1 MYMARPQSKKIKKI
15 LLNQT
20 MKAKLKRIIGKDNP
34 DESRSIYL
42 QQLHQKAGAAS
53 EKEDAASEKEDAAVE
68 KEDAAVEKEDAAVEK
83 DDAAVEKEDA
93 AVEKEDPAVEKEDA
107 AAEQYE
113 SKSSSQKHM
122 SDEEIDKSFGG
133 EENTD
138 ALSFWLKKAQ
148 DLLLN
153 PKITQEMIYDSIEP
167 MRLGSMSNTPFLR
180 EQLREIYQLIR
191 ILRILEYNI
200 QNPQY
205 N

>member
-1 MYMARPQSKKIKKI
+1 MARPQSKKIKKN

-20 MKAKLKRIIGKDNP
+20 MKAKLKRIIGGSQNERNVNTKPN
-34 DESRSIYL
+34 EEIEEEKKEE
-42 QQLHQKAGAAS
+42 QTKEQETKE
-53 EKEDAASEKEDAAVE
+53 EKEEKKQESANKEQSEDT
-68 KEDAAVEKEDAAVEK
+68 
-83 DDAAVEKEDA
+83 
-93 AVEKEDPAVEKEDA
+93 
-107 AAEQYE
+107 
-113 SKSSSQKHM
+113 QKHM

-180 EQLREIYQLIR
+180 EQLREMYQLIR